1 MRSAENTPFGLPEAR
16 TTFAFIFTTKIQ
28 NGTVYFHLGD
38 DMDHKSPK
46 RGLVK
51 RASALPPQN
60 GQNGPAAPL
69 NSWPR
74 NGSEALWGWS
84 SAQARLQRRARARPR
99 RRGRGPGCPRTGR
112 HGAGRS
118 KRRNAR
124 ATAFWAH
131 AARRQNA
138 HSSTTREATP
148 ANPGRPGHP
157 IAMVRSGDRG
167 RPRVGSS
174 IACSAFPRRTPH
186 TAERRPPSPASKSAA
201 LRDQVIARRVRG
213 GVRCMRPRGAF
224 PVRNPE
230 LSG

>member
-148 ANPGRPGHP
+148 ANPGRPGQP
-157 IAMVRSGDRG
+157 VAMVRSPAG
-167 RPRVGSS
+167 RLKHRPS
-174 IACSAFPRRTPH
+174 IVPAALYQRRR
-186 TAERRPPSPASKSAA
+186 APASQAGLTGRSSAA
-201 LRDQVIARRVRG
+201 LNEGLAASKAGASRD
-213 GVRCMRPRGAF
+213 
-224 PVRNPE
+224 
-230 LSG
+230 

>member
-148 ANPGRPGHP
+148 ANPGRPGQP
-157 IAMVRSGDRG
+157 VAMVRSPAG
-167 RPRVGSS
+167 RLKHRPS
-174 IACSAFPRRTPH
+174 IVPAALYQRRR
-186 TAERRPPSPASKSAA
+186 APASQAAA
-201 LRDQVIARRVRG
+201 LRDQTIAL
-213 GVRCMRPRGAF
+213 RPLGK
-224 PVRNPE
+224 
-230 LSG
+230 

>member
-1 MRSAENTPFGLPEAR
+1 MYARGFADVTHTLTVSDAHVRAQDMR
-16 TTFAFIFTTKIQ
+16 
-28 NGTVYFHLGD
+28 V
-38 DMDHKSPK
+38 
-46 RGLVK
+46 
-51 RASALPPQN
+51 
-60 GQNGPAAPL
+60 
-69 NSWPR
+69 
-74 NGSEALWGWS
+74 WS
-84 SAQARLQRRARARPR
+84 SAGPRAEGAARGAHGRGATGRGDRARGAATQRRN
-99 RRGRGPGCPRTGR
+99 T
-112 HGAGRS
+112 
-118 KRRNAR
+118 R
-124 ATAFWAH
+124 ATAFWTH

-138 HSSTTREATP
+138 HSSATREATP

-213 GVRCMRPRGAF
+213 GVLCMRPRGAF

>member
-1 MRSAENTPFGLPEAR
+1 MRSAENTPFGPPEAR
-16 TTFAFIFTTKIQ
+16 TPFAFIFTTKIQ
-28 NGTVYFHLGD
+28 NGTVLFHLGD
-38 DMDHKSPK
+38 DIDRRNQHFWCWFLRSTWIIKSPK
-46 RGLVK
+46 RGVGQA
-51 RASALPPQN
+51 RAPQN

-138 HSSTTREATP
+138 HSSTPREATP
-148 ANPGRPGHP
+148 ANPGRPGQP
-157 IAMVRSGDRG
+157 VAMVRSPAG
-167 RPRVGSS
+167 RLKHRPS
-174 IACSAFPRRTPH
+174 IVPAALYQRRR
-186 TAERRPPSPASKSAA
+186 ALASQAGLTGRSSAA
-201 LRDQVIARRVRG
+201 LNEGLAASKAGASRD
-213 GVRCMRPRGAF
+213 
-224 PVRNPE
+224 
-230 LSG
+230 